1 MYQMQTKI
9 SKRANKHS
17 KVIKTQINMF
27 NQINGGRM
35 NTFDRIINKTIA
47 IIAMW
52 VNNLNIFNHKNYW
65 SHFKT
70 KCKMRGKKQDIIKI
84 SSIQDIIKI
93 SNLLIDN
100 EKTNHKD
107 RY

>member
-1 MYQMQTKI
+1 MYQMQIKI

-17 KVIKTQINMF
+17 KVIKTQINMS

-35 NTFDRIINKTIA
+35 NTFNRIINKTIA

-65 SHFKT
+65 FHFKT
-70 KCKMRGKKQDIIKI
+70 KCRIKIKTQDRIKI
-84 SSIQDIIKI
+84 SEVQNMTKI
-93 SNLLIDN
+93 SNLLIDS

-107 RY
+107 RW